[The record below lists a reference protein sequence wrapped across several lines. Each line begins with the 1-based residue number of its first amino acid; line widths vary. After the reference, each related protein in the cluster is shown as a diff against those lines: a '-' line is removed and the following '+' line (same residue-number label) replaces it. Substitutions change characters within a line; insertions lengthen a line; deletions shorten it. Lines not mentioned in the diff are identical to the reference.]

1 MNTLKTLN
9 RIAQETFS
17 EYGFTTCSEYQQTEI
32 VKILIR
38 NNKYRSWQSVT
49 MTNCHDIMTY
59 DTMTYSSIHTIQ
71 NKLIN
76 KYTLMKI

>member
-9 RIAQETFS
+9 RIAQESFS
-17 EYGFTTCSEYQQTEI
+17 EYGFTTCSEYQQVEI

-49 MTNCHDIMTY
+49 MTNCLMTIWH
-59 DTMTYSSIHTIQ
+59 MTQWHVAIYY
-71 NKLIN
+71 IN
-76 KYTLMKI
+76 KIN